1 MQSNATGPPFST
13 DTTPAI
19 PEPRRRLTATSLP
32 SIDRAGFASAEPIVT
47 ADSTQHPHRPS
58 MPLRKTS
65 DQGTPFSETPGN
77 VSSRFGKQLNKV
89 LRNRSEHDGKL
100 AI

>member
-1 MQSNATGPPFST
+1 PFST

-32 SIDRAGFASAEPIVT
+32 SIDRAGAAAAEPIVT
-47 ADSTQHPHRPS
+47 AGSTQHPDRPS

-65 DQGTPFSETPGN
+65 DQGSPVF
-77 VSSRFGKQLNKV
+77 
-89 LRNRSEHDGKL
+89 RNTWKRL
-100 AI
+100 VTFRQAT

>member
-1 MQSNATGPPFST
+1 
-13 DTTPAI
+13 
-19 PEPRRRLTATSLP
+19 
-32 SIDRAGFASAEPIVT
+32 
-47 ADSTQHPHRPS
+47 

-77 VSSRFGKQLNKV
+77 VSSRFGKQLNKL
-89 LRNRSEHDGKL
+89 LRNLSEHDGKL